1 MKSLSNTSILSADED
16 LEAYEDQEE
25 RLFGLLEVYSIN
37 KKYGLES
44 DQQKERKNNVEEDTD
59 SDDIIDD

>member
-1 MKSLSNTSILSADED
+1 MKSLSNTSIISADED
-16 LEAYEDQEE
+16 LEAYEDREE

-44 DQQKERKNNVEEDTD
+44 DEQKERTNNVEEDTD